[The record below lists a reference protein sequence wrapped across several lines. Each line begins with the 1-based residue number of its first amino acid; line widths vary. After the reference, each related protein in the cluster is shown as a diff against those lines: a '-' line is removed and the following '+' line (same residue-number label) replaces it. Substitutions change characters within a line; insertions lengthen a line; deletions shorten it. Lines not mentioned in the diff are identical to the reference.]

1 MHEVMAG
8 HSMACGMWLVMGLV
22 VGVGTTLLGGKGAGE

>member
-22 VGVGTTLLGGKGAGE
+22 VVRTMLLGGEGGR